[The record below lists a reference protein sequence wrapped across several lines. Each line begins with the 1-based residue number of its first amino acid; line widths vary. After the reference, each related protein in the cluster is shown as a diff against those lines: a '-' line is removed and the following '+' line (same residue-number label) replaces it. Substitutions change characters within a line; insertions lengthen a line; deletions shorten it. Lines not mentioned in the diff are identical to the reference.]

1 MEELDVLKKDWQK
14 RAADLPELSNKEIE
28 NMLLKKSSSIVKWIF
43 VISLLEFTLP
53 HLFLLLPS
61 SREGLEFYHGL
72 PVYNVLIAKTIIYY
86 LGVAFFI
93 RQFYIRYRDI
103 SITDNVKDLLRKIID
118 TRKTVRNYVI
128 FCLSMAFLFI
138 CVVVLG
144 VYLTDSLPAM
154 LTKDV
159 DLSTYS
165 LETAKAILMIS
176 ISITGVIILGFM
188 GLIYFLMYGLLLR
201 KLFRNYTELSK
212 REL

>member
-28 NMLLKKSSSIVKWIF
+28 KMLLKKSSSIVKWIF

-61 SREGLEFYHGL
+61 SREGLEFYHAL
-72 PVYNVLIAKTIIYY
+72 PVFNVLIAKTIIYY